1 MIEIIGLDHIVLRT
15 ANLGLMLRFY
25 QETLGCPIERE
36 TTFGLT
42 QLRAGNALI
51 DLVEVDSNLGRL
63 GGDAPT
69 NKDNNMDHFCLQIKA
84 ASEQSI
90 IDYLNHQPAFG
101 QGLGDGLNEGFAER
115 YGATGLGRSI
125 YIQDPDGN
133 TVELRPIS

>member
-15 ANLGLMLRFY
+15 QNLDLMLRFY

-63 GGDAPT
+63 GGGAPT
-69 NKDNNMDHFCLQIKA
+69 SKDNNMDHFCLQIKA
-84 ASEQSI
+84 AAEQLI
-90 IDYLNHQPAFG
+90 IDHLNQQPTFG

-125 YIQDPDGN
+125 YIKDPDGN

>member
-15 ANLGLMLRFY
+15 DNLASMLRFY
-25 QETLGCPIERE
+25 RDTLGCPIERE

-51 DLVEVDSNLGRL
+51 DLVDVDSNIGRL
-63 GGDAPT
+63 GGNAPA

-84 ASEQSI
+84 APEQAI
-90 IDYLNHQPAFG
+90 IEYLSNQPVLG
-101 QGLGDGLNEGFAER
+101 QGLGDSLSEGFAER
-115 YGATGLGRSI
+115 YGATGLGRSL

-133 TVELRPIS
+133 TVELRPLR